1 MSTLPPRNRVIYQ
14 SEALFVSPDA
24 TGYHLYYH
32 PPTPADDPGD
42 NSSFSSLFTG
52 LNYSGAAEARS
63 WTDCLISG
71 YGSAAGHSSGVSIV
85 FDACAGTG
93 WFSQGFKT
101 ADGSPL
107 GKAWISESAIS
118 GSIDLVNKGFAC
130 TGDVTVGAGTKMN
143 PILAAAGFTGDFS
156 AAQGPVGSGLNL
168 IANTKRAIGLNDHGN
183 TQSGNWDPIRSNIE
197 QLKRVQN
204 ANYSFTINRQD
215 VNQFGELGRIDSV
228 VLEAPTVSLDFSYYL
243 TDGENERLLGFITD
257 GVYQH
262 LSGHM
267 TRAQNEFG
275 NNYFILTVP
284 EGRDA
289 IKGDTLTPENQKTVI
304 SLGNGYVTDYSME
317 ASVGSFPTASVT
329 VEGLNIKSDAG
340 TDWKEIPAIDSKDGT
355 QLCSNCFY
363 LPDADTGEGTS
374 VLKPGDITID
384 LAGASLISKQISG
397 RTLGYG
403 AEDKGSAHI
412 QSFTLSTPMGRTSLQ
427 RLGNTYSYAK
437 EVDFPVT
444 ATLSVNALVSDL
456 REGNL
461 VNLIC
466 GQTYDMQI
474 RMQNPAC
481 VVCDPNAA
489 PDGMLIDFKKA
500 VLDSESFSSAIGDN
514 KSVDLTFSTQIGG
527 PEEAGVGVFIK
538 GHENVT
544 GADGKFK
551 HPANLGADQKYYKY
565 GSKGTAGYAVEP
577 AAGAVGALEFATGFY
592 SQQDRIGITGYSMKS
607 RRLLS

>member
-14 SEALFVSPDA
+14 SEALFVAPDA

-32 PPTPADDPGD
+32 PPTPADDPGG
-42 NSSFSSLFTG
+42 SSNFSKLFTG
-52 LNYSGAAEARS
+52 WNGGMTGPDWKQCLVSG
-63 WTDCLISG
+63 WG
-71 YGSAAGHSSGVSIV
+71 NGGQVV

-93 WFSQGFKT
+93 WTHATDAFGGTST
-101 ADGSPL
+101 
-107 GKAWISESAIS
+107 ESFDIR
-118 GSIDLVNKGFAC
+118 NKGFAC
-130 TGDVTVGAGTKMN
+130 SGNVDVTNALTTVSMN
-143 PILAAAGFTGDFS
+143 PILAAAGFTGNFT
-156 AAQGPVGSGLNL
+156 ANEGPVGSGMQL
-168 IANTKRAIGLNDHGN
+168 IANSKRAVGMDAHGT
-183 TQSGNWDPIRSNIE
+183 TQSGSWDPMRTALE
-197 QLKRVQN
+197 QIKRVQN

-267 TRAQNEFG
+267 TRGQNEFG
-275 NNYFILTVP
+275 NNFFILTVP

-289 IKGDTLTPENQKTVI
+289 VKGDALTVENQKTVI

-329 VEGLNIKSDAG
+329 VEGLNIKSDVG
-340 TDWKEIPAIDSKDGT
+340 TDWKEIPSIDSKDGT

-363 LPDADTGEGTS
+363 LPDADSGEGTS

-403 AEDKGSAHI
+403 PEDKGSAHI

-427 RLGNTYSYAK
+427 RLGNTYAYAK
-437 EVDFPVT
+437 EIDFPIT

-466 GQTYDMQI
+466 GTTYDMQI

-481 VVCDPNAA
+481 VVCDANTA
-489 PDGMLIDFKKA
+489 PDGMVIDFKKA

-544 GADGKFK
+544 GSDLKFK
-551 HPANLGADQKYYKY
+551 HPPNFSNQTYSKY
-565 GSKGTAGYAVEP
+565 GHKGTAGYATAP
-577 AAGAVGALEFATGFY
+577 AAGTPGSMEYATGFY
-592 SQQDRIGITGYSMKS
+592 SQQDRIGVTGFDLPS
-607 RRLLS
+607 RRLLP